1 MKVKLLIARAGVDFT
16 QNAGDE
22 VEVSAEEGKRLIEA
36 GQAAP
41 VRENTPEK
49 AVRKKTAEKAV

>member
-16 QNAGDE
+16 QNVGDE
-22 VEVSAEEGKRLIEA
+22 IEVSAEEGKRLIEA

-41 VRENTPEK
+41 VRSSAPEK